1 MSKNIVILG
10 CGAAGLSAAL
20 SARKTD
26 RNINIIVIDQEEY
39 PAYSRCGLP
48 FVIGGE
54 IRDFNSLLT
63 FSPSMYKMMRIDL
76 RLRSKVIDID
86 SNSKTVVYIDHQNR
100 KETLQYDSLIL
111 ATGASPIIPSISGV
125 NKRGVYVLRTINDCK
140 AIVEALPSSRN
151 AVIIGAGLIGLETA
165 DALYRRGLNV
175 TVIEILPS
183 IIRASL
189 DEDMAEIVKSSI
201 ERKGVKILVNRHVD
215 EITGSNR
222 VDGIIS
228 NGEKFKADIVV
239 LATGMKA
246 NTELAN
252 RIGIQTGITGAIKVN
267 SRMETTIKDIYA
279 AGDCVESNH
288 MITGQSTL
296 SQLGTTAV
304 RQGRIAGINAAGGYA
319 IFPGVLNS
327 MVSRIF
333 DLEVGTTGLNMI
345 QAEKYGFKVLTG
357 SVSWRTRAEYYPE
370 TKSIRVKLLFER
382 GSLRIIGGQIIG
394 GEFVAPHI
402 NSLALAIQAKM
413 TVFDI
418 VNLDTCYS
426 PPLANTWSP
435 IVLAAESAL
444 SKIRIT

>member
-1 MSKNIVILG
+1 MSKSIIIIG

-26 RNINIIVIDQEEY
+26 RNTNITIIDQEEY
-39 PAYSRCGLP
+39 PAYSRCALP

-54 IRDFNSLLT
+54 IKNFNSLLT
-63 FSPSMYKMMRIDL
+63 FPPSMYKMMRIDL
-76 RLRSKVIDID
+76 KLRSKVIDVD
-86 SNSKTVVYIDHQNR
+86 PKSKTIVYIDYQGR
-100 KETLQYDSLIL
+100 EETLQYDSLIL
-111 ATGASPIIPSISGV
+111 ATGASPIVPSISGV

-140 AIVEALPSSRN
+140 AIVEALPNSRN
-151 AVIIGAGLIGLETA
+151 AIIIGAGLIGLETA

-201 ERKGVKILVNRHVD
+201 ERKGVRILVSRHVD
-215 EITGSNR
+215 EITGNNH

-228 NGEKFKADIVV
+228 NGERFKADIVV
-239 LATGMKA
+239 LATGIKA

-252 RIGIQTGITGAIKVN
+252 RIGIQIGITGAIKVN

-279 AGDCVESNH
+279 VGDCVESNH
-288 MITGQSTL
+288 MITGQAIL

-304 RQGRIAGINAAGGYA
+304 KQGRVAGINAAGGYA
-319 IFPGVLNS
+319 VFPGVLNS

-333 DLEVGTTGLNMI
+333 DLEVGVTGLNMF

-357 SVSWRTRAEYYPE
+357 SISWKTRAEYYPE
-370 TKSIRVKLLFER
+370 AKNIRVKLLFER
-382 GSLRIIGGQIIG
+382 ESLKIIGGQIVG

-402 NSLALAIQAKM
+402 NSLALAIQAGM

-418 VNLDTCYS
+418 INSDTCYS

-435 IVLAAESAL
+435 ITLAAESAL
-444 SKIRIT
+444 SKIKIT